1 MEKGI
6 QRGETQEIPWRTD
19 PGGLRQGTYSKAVKL
34 IPGLQSP
41 VLLKMGGR
49 RPAHE
54 ISQHHLSVLKF
65 GLGHYKKA
73 LSLQNNLI
81 NINPHKAGYYNNR
94 GNTLLRLGDFQKAIS
109 DFNHAIELDPHKAE
123 FLVNRSN
130 ALSCLDEYP
139 EALFDLDEAIK
150 VDANLAIAYANRANV
165 HTPAAEVSVE
175 PTLFQPSFC

>member
-1 MEKGI
+1 MSNVEESFSQALMFHRTGI
-6 QRGETQEIPWRTD
+6 T
-19 PGGLRQGTYSKAVKL
+19 SKAICYYKK
-34 IPGLQSP
+34 
-41 VLLKMGGR
+41 VLAIE
-49 RPAHE
+49 PAHE